1 MTCRFDKSKNFI
13 RAYALY
19 LKTKGNKDVY
29 EPTEEFLKLLAETF
43 DNPEVA
49 AKAVEDYVGAK
60 NPAPTGSLTP
70 VKNVDLTGNY
80 RRSED
85 SDNIASYYVGDSG
98 YRRMISKFRKDVLG
112 ASILSIDLNT
122 GAFKFFDSN
131 EIVNPNLN
139 ITRLQSNILLY
150 KQRLLNN
157 LLKVV
162 DPTGSEISLSE
173 SIDDLSFTKTVDDVL
188 AMFEAKLNDDNR
200 SVIEANGYY
209 DDYVIL
215 KNFDRLVDRYTSY
228 ITIDNSYRKNK
239 WEGVRKYS
247 LTPKVKHYS
256 GFSKDEGADISKQ
269 ISDLAETILKIIPE
283 IDANGNIVKD
293 SVIGVDGFNGS
304 MMTLKRALL
313 YSQNLGEK
321 SVEYRKLYSKGAG
334 SLEEHFQE
342 IVQDFIN
349 NNTSKPG
356 ETSTYSEF
364 RQLYIHN
371 KLRGISKFLMSKD
384 TPSDIKNMFLQMFV
398 KTEPAT
404 YRAYSYDQDTEMFMG
419 KDLKSRMI
427 VTQKRAIQNV
437 ISSGIR
443 FIQSGSRKIASDL
456 AKKYLI
462 KISEN
467 NGVETV
473 EIVNNNTNQ
482 KVVLSYMFDDKT
494 SKLKNLTIDEGGDT
508 IFEDLLRDV
517 YAYTVPDTYASCIS
531 EVDYDWKSDFA
542 PFIVLAAKEIKTKL
556 GDIARGR
563 SLNIH
568 AGDEID
574 LKSFNSDLLNIG
586 RRLGVI
592 YGDSIHNTIRNLS
605 GNNLPLFQLTSLE
618 YNWRMCLDDAKE
630 IKYDNPMEFSI
641 FWDNEDLLTEPQRR
655 SEISFGGR
663 IKSPAKLNLEELT
676 KLSIIDDF
684 LFPYLGG
691 DTIYFQN
698 TTFSDKTTHFLPG
711 FKLNTALKGDTV
723 TEIFGSD
730 KTLHNIIDDA
740 LKNGTSKITEW
751 SRKVQMQQ
759 AGTLIYNI
767 LNDYAAVFG
776 WTDILPELADEDQ
789 YYKNVLKC
797 AKILDER
804 LKGYD
809 IQTLRNAFATK
820 RITFR
825 EEIHAI
831 VPKAKGLGKCRLN
844 ETMLNI
850 FESSTDS
857 NSWNQRV
864 EREKIIFKNDI
875 KRTKLY
881 GFTQGM
887 EKQIER
893 IMAIDII
900 KHDKF
905 YNPITKEYSFVSE
918 DGTLNP
924 IVEVYFALDQIL
936 SNQFNILTT
945 GNFWTHTNKNKDGV
959 NSNSTQSV
967 SGEDLYNRLGSKT
980 QSEHVKIVKWG
991 DLKYAQSPIDV
1002 NGNIISTR
1010 ILGGTIESFGNTF
1023 TPDPRL
1029 ARPGMTLVSDT
1040 KTAVSSYI
1048 QAVLYSDDP
1057 HYKWIREQCKSGALK
1072 GRNILYYTEL
1082 NEPSHATALDF
1093 LINGFD
1099 WNAFEKSQSAN
1110 SDYLTYSEANRFV
1123 NQIKRNV
1130 IFGSTIHPFAQGI
1143 KSDAGYEIGV
1153 TPEIN
1158 IAIIADQ
1165 DGLFYTPA
1173 GIDTRGDAQDGC
1185 GWSTA
1190 LQSILENN
1198 SLIDAKVGDNKKTI
1212 VHDIDHK
1219 YGAPTLLK
1227 WAVYSL
1233 TNSVRRNGKQSVAN
1247 VEDLVYRMYNVRFDS
1262 PLDADLNQDYQNFKS
1277 KNGPIY
1283 IYDLANCV
1291 YKEITGVQ
1299 KNADGTYQTIYA
1311 DGTTSKPIT
1320 VNTLY
1325 DIDQLFGRAWTFD
1338 KNPDGT
1344 FSGNE
1349 ASSYILAEI
1358 ACKYNLR
1365 DKQIA
1370 YAVNASGCKVG
1381 AANINTK
1388 ETWTNR
1394 SPLRSYKISTK
1405 YAGAMMDADHEL
1417 DMAEVT
1423 EMSQMI
1429 SALAEDGFYTDIV
1442 TNIYKEI
1449 GEIALNNEK
1458 TQKYIRAVDEGNR
1471 AKIAE
1476 LLGKSLIASFQT
1488 GNKDTIGLAQAFI
1501 RKFDTE
1507 YKKAKLAGTSVDYTI
1522 PFSDPTIFGA
1532 FVADITSRF
1541 NKDAI
1546 RRKYEGFAGIM
1557 NPSYNMMQYYR
1568 NANGEVKLF
1577 QQFNEECKEKLE
1589 PIVGTLPEEFTDWV
1603 ELANSD
1609 FRLLKWSDIS
1619 GEITF
1624 VQNPFVVPYRSRNDI
1639 DFEDHIIIIGPDGTL
1654 IAEDYINSQEKYDLY
1669 KHLMNLDGC
1678 TIYNHTAKPKNL
1690 RGVDTKLTVKA
1701 LNEFGQTVDIG
1712 TFSYYSIDSVRAALY
1727 IQKGIIDAGT
1737 YYSGGAVGS
1746 DTIWGETISKL
1757 GGNVIHYRP
1766 NDYDNLSSIE
1776 QSRIETEYIQVRSF
1790 LGRPVLSS
1798 TTRGGKLT
1806 RRDMMQ
1812 ADSGDAIFAIAR
1824 KIIKPGDSE
1833 SSNGVSY
1840 VNKTDH
1846 DVVSGGTANAVARGI
1861 LRNIPVYVFS
1871 QEDGY
1876 WYKWNKNTNSFI
1888 RTSTPT
1894 LTKNATTIGTEKIN
1908 DLGINAIQEVVIKS
1922 LNPNNDQF
1930 ILNKRN
1936 LIKKVCGTI
1945 TDPAEQLAHCN
1956 RLTQNFLRKLDQ
1968 GKEYVSA
1975 LNRGETVNLSD
1986 VNLGHQECFGIVTEP
2001 LIYYASDYV
2010 VRPAEIIIGRY
2021 QFDKLGLTDQDHI
2034 WQIKDSSYFYNK
2046 LVDQFA
2052 QPIFNVDPKVGIKAY
2067 DRVLYHKGKPFLVKV
2082 GNITHGDDGLKE
2094 TKCVE
2099 NNVVGDDLRWESE
2112 VILTNETDN
2121 EDYFDKFKFTYLE
2134 DSDGHKYPTITV
2146 QSWDDLEE
2154 LTDSDFFEDFYRK
2167 NAYGRKSIE
2176 IQLEEQEKLA
2186 QLAETKFE
2194 AFKEG
2199 LKFVGARIPTQAMQS
2214 FIPADVIAVTDSKLN
2229 ATYFPV
2235 SGMLIEGADLDGDKI
2250 FLLTCTL
2257 LNNGTVRSGSA
2268 LQKMLGYKTTS
2279 RLLKGKGTTFREGE
2293 NGYPMNGTE
2302 LAQFLVPTEK
2312 WNDATKDAFVYHANK
2327 LIEGSLTNGYT
2338 DITFVKP
2345 EDIDEELFSK
2355 QKKRFLD
2362 LLNKH
2367 SNTKSYIKD
2376 SIETLK
2382 SRVFSGIRRVTLGAQ
2397 TQMKAQ
2403 ITVDSCTEE
2412 FKDAAIN
2419 TTGGK
2424 TEKTISPFIPS
2435 SKYQMQVQG
2444 ILGKAVVGIG
2454 AVSLK
2459 TYFILCTAYNRK
2471 VLEIVKDL
2479 KDGRYDSAEE
2489 ILKSMV
2495 ITNPF
2500 TGESTTLSGTNLDK
2514 ILEIEDKVGEWS
2526 RKETFFNTIRT
2537 LKANSSKLEPAESL
2551 SSIVS
2556 LSADNMKDLALPK
2569 LNATEDLVDIYTT
2582 AFMIGIPFREI
2593 SKVMTSPIF
2602 TMLTE
2607 FGKDNIFDS
2616 YTEGIRV
2623 KDLISDFLSDTSERK
2638 VAEKLGNIASRYNSF
2653 TNEVLPN
2660 EWYFN
2665 NDLID
2670 KIIHAFV
2677 KEGGLIDQTPDY
2689 AHYDETADELDQNG
2703 NPIVVQ
2709 KSVKSDIYNLYRYLL
2724 FLKERNNFINDRGGT
2739 LNIYAGTGENADL
2752 SNFAKRP
2759 FEIIGMAGVETRF
2772 NTVEGAFQAAK
2783 LAYTD
2788 LSMNK
2793 IVAIEQQLQT
2803 ATGKQAREIGQ
2814 SIPNLDRKQ
2823 WDANSSRIMKE
2834 LIKAS
2839 FEQNP
2844 QALKRLLDTKDAILT
2859 HTQGDK
2865 KWREEFP
2872 RILME
2877 VREELRSAYDKSS
2890 TDKNFNGKGND
2901 TERFATPE
2909 ESAETISSQ
2918 KTILSNEE
2926 LQYWN
2931 SQGVGEMPRILV
2943 ASERTDPAFHTQEI
2957 LDILDGKKTANE
2969 WTIVDG
2975 KRVPKP
2981 LSGKD
2986 FAGLYLITK
2995 HDGLPIKQLLET
3007 DIPKLIH
3014 FSITTLGGTKYEPG
3028 VMKYNDLLD
3037 RISEYIEQGLDPN
3050 CITIRIDP
3058 IVPGITKTEDIEN
3071 VVRRASEMGI
3081 KRIRFSIM
3089 DAYKNTRISMEK
3101 LGYNFEEHYG
3111 DNFFADEEYINDICD
3126 FMLMLKDK
3134 YGVTLG
3140 TCAESIVK
3148 YGISKEGCLSVSA
3161 VNQMLGTSIE
3171 DKGTENNSQRK
3182 LCSCYGGKVDALQ
3195 YNANCASHCV
3205 YCYAKHEND
3214 AALQYYNPDGSLKI
3228 NKWTITKENRSTTTT
3243 EISPIGLVDIIKLK
3257 RLLPYVEE
3265 MSTLGRQ
3272 ASINQGLK
3280 TNITDFYNFAH
3291 NLEIFI
3297 NRRIPKR
3304 FRNSLHFSVDEFLR
3318 NENYRRMWIEYGKD
3332 ERLGISKG
3340 FNILEA
3346 LTLSPNFFNM
3356 SMLVPTVKSLLET
3369 SQTYKIAT
3377 QIADY
3382 FRETERKRFSEN
3394 DFDETIR
3401 YIQDLRIF
3409 NFLKNCDFELDL
3421 DQIAEIT
3428 GKDLELYLRYNSL
3441 DRSSVTKLKLN
3452 TGLNLASFKLIME
3465 TCILPYLKSKYTD
3478 NSFIR
3483 DLLIQENDRT
3493 GVKGI
3498 ALPIPMMNID
3508 RDESLSARYTKYLHD
3523 FNAISNTSLAGIK
3536 IGDLF
3541 FLYNLIVNKNQFGQ
3555 QSFTRIFE
3563 DLINNQDVPKYIG
3576 SYYEYSSSTEKDG
3589 EIDGF
3594 SVGDLAYRLVKYS
3607 KGTKIETSRNII
3619 KKLPPD
3625 LTLDLPFL
3633 FGEYNLFDTQQ
3644 NKYRWSKLQ
3653 NLDPGDVIETLV
3665 NALNKTGQ
3673 KIEVITDENV
3683 KEKNLPKERGF
3694 IKDGVIYINK
3704 SRFNDASSLL
3714 GVGIHEL
3721 SHAILAAIKTSD
3733 KEIKQRYYDL
3743 LGSLKD
3749 DPEFETIAAM
3759 YPDRVGSDLLEEVFC
3774 NKLEKLLMNK
3784 ISQDSNIELAIIN
3797 DGLLLKGLKTLF
3809 KSDDIEKI
3817 EDGLFTPITN
3827 LLEFASEMFNFDNP
3841 ISSDFTTAS
3850 QKLAELKTRLFN
3862 SKEDKF
3868 KLDQVCE

>member
-1 MTCRFDKSKNFI
+1 MKCRFDKSKNFI

-29 EPTEEFLKLLAETF
+29 EPTEEFLKLLVETF

-456 AKKYLI
+456 AKKYSI

-655 SEISFGGR
+655 SEVSFNEK
-663 IKSPAKLNLEELT
+663 IKSPAKLNLEELM

-759 AGTLIYNI
+759 AGTLIDNV

-776 WTDILPELADEDQ
+776 WTDILPELADGDQ

-804 LKGYD
+804 LKSYD
-809 IQTLRNAFATK
+809 IQTLRNAFAAK
-820 RITFR
+820 HIIFR
-825 EEIHAI
+825 EEIHATI
-831 VPKAKGLGKCRLN
+831 PKAKGLGKCRFN

-881 GFTQGM
+881 GFTKGM
-887 EKQIER
+887 ERQIER
-893 IMAIDII
+893 IMTIDTI
-900 KHDKF
+900 KNDKF

-924 IVEVYFALDQIL
+924 IAEVYFALDQIL

-945 GNFWTHTNKNKDGV
+945 GNFWTHTNKNKEGV
-959 NSNSTQSV
+959 
-967 SGEDLYNRLGSKT
+967 G
-980 QSEHVKIVKWG
+980 
-991 DLKYAQSPIDV
+991 
-1002 NGNIISTR
+1002 
-1010 ILGGTIESFGNTF
+1010 
-1023 TPDPRL
+1023 
-1029 ARPGMTLVSDT
+1029 
-1040 KTAVSSYI
+1040 
-1048 QAVLYSDDP
+1048 
-1057 HYKWIREQCKSGALK
+1057 
-1072 GRNILYYTEL
+1072 
-1082 NEPSHATALDF
+1082 
-1093 LINGFD
+1093 
-1099 WNAFEKSQSAN
+1099 

-1158 IAIIADQ
+1158 IAIIEDQ

-1173 GIDTRGDAQDGC
+1173 GIDTKGDAQDGC

-1198 SLIDAKVGDNKKTI
+1198 SLVDAKVGDNKKTI
-1212 VHDIDHK
+1212 VHDIDHR

-1233 TNSVRRNGKQSVAN
+1233 TNSVRRNGKQSIAN
-1247 VEDLVYRMYNVRFDS
+1247 VEDLVYRMYNVRFNS

-1283 IYDLANCV
+1283 IYDLTNCV
-1291 YKEITGVQ
+1291 YKEITGIQ

-1388 ETWTNR
+1388 EMWTSR
-1394 SPLRSYKISTK
+1394 SPLRSYRISTK

-1429 SALAEDGFYTDIV
+1429 SALIEDGFYTDIV

-1568 NANGEVKLF
+1568 NTNGEVKLF
-1577 QQFNEECKEKLE
+1577 QQFNEECREKLE
-1589 PIVGTLPEEFTDWV
+1589 PIVGTLPDEFTDWV
-1603 ELANSD
+1603 ELAKLNVLSN
-1609 FRLLKWSDIS
+1609 
-1619 GEITF
+1619 GELNPML
-1624 VQNPFVVPYRSRNDI
+1624 VQISRNDI
-1639 DFEDHIIIIGPDGTL
+1639 DFEDTIVLQAPDGT
-1654 IAEDYINSQEKYDLY
+1654 ITEEYINTQEKYDLY
-1669 KHLMNLDGC
+1669 KHLLNLDGYI
-1678 TIYNHTAKPKNL
+1678 IYNHTARPKNL

-1701 LNEFGQTVDIG
+1701 LNEFGQTVDVG

-1727 IQKGIIDAGT
+1727 IQKGIR
-1737 YYSGGAVGS
+1737 S
-1746 DTIWGETISKL
+1746 DDPFASVK
-1757 GGNVIHYRP
+1757 
-1766 NDYDNLSSIE
+1766 
-1776 QSRIETEYIQVRSF
+1776 
-1790 LGRPVLSS
+1790 
-1798 TTRGGKLT
+1798 
-1806 RRDMMQ
+1806 Q
-1812 ADSGDAIFAIAR
+1812 A
-1824 KIIKPGDSE
+1824 
-1833 SSNGVSY
+1833 
-1840 VNKTDH
+1840 
-1846 DVVSGGTANAVARGI
+1846 
-1861 LRNIPVYVFS
+1861 
-1871 QEDGY
+1871 
-1876 WYKWNKNTNSFI
+1876 
-1888 RTSTPT
+1888 
-1894 LTKNATTIGTEKIN
+1894 
-1908 DLGINAIQEVVIKS
+1908 
-1922 LNPNNDQF
+1922 
-1930 ILNKRN
+1930 
-1936 LIKKVCGTI
+1936 LITKVCGTI
-1945 TDPAEQLAHCN
+1945 TDPAEQLAYCN
-1956 RLTQNFLRKLDQ
+1956 RLTQNFLKKLDQ

-1975 LNRGETVNLSD
+1975 LNRGEIVDLSD
-1986 VNLGHQECFGIVTEP
+1986 VNLGHQECFGIETTP

-2034 WQIKDSSYFYNK
+2034 WQIKDSGYFYNK
-2046 LVDQFA
+2046 LVNQFV
-2052 QPIFNVDPKVGIKAY
+2052 QPILNIDPKVGIKAY

-2082 GNITHGDDGLKE
+2082 GNITHGNDGLKE

-2167 NAYGRKSIE
+2167 NAYGKKSIE

-2279 RLLKGKGTTFREGE
+2279 RLLKGKGTTFIEGE
-2293 NGYPMNGTE
+2293 NGYPINGVE

-2312 WNDATKDAFVYHANK
+2312 WSDATKDAFVYHANK

-2338 DITFVKP
+2338 DITFIKP
-2345 EDIDEELFSK
+2345 EGIDEELFSK

-2397 TQMKAQ
+2397 AQMKSQ

-2412 FKDAAIN
+2412 FKQAARD
-2419 TTGGK
+2419 TEGGK
-2424 TEKTISPFIPS
+2424 TEQTISPYIPS

-2471 VLEIVKDL
+2471 VLDIVKDL
-2479 KDGRYDSAEE
+2479 KDGRYNSAEE
-2489 ILKSMV
+2489 ILKSII

-2500 TGESTTLSGTNLDK
+2500 TGELTTLSGTNLNK
-2514 ILEIEDKVGEWS
+2514 ILEIEDKITEWPG
-2526 RKETFFNTIRT
+2526 KEIFFNTVRT
-2537 LKANSSKLEPAESL
+2537 LKTNSSKLEPAESL

-2582 AFMIGIPFREI
+2582 AFMIGIPFSEI
-2593 SKVMTSPIF
+2593 SKIMTSPIF

-2616 YTEGIRV
+2616 YTEGTKV
-2623 KDLISDFLSDTSERK
+2623 KDLISDFLSDTS

-2653 TNEVLPN
+2653 TNDILPDK
-2660 EWYFN
+2660 WYFN
-2665 NDLID
+2665 NNLID
-2670 KIIHAFV
+2670 KIIHSFV
-2677 KEGGLIDQTPDY
+2677 SKDGLIDKTPDY
-2689 AHYDETADELDQNG
+2689 VHYDETADELDQNG

-2724 FLKERNNFINDRGGT
+2724 FLKERNNFINGSVT
-2739 LNIYAGTGENADL
+2739 
-2752 SNFAKRP
+2752 
-2759 FEIIGMAGVETRF
+2759 
-2772 NTVEGAFQAAK
+2772 
-2783 LAYTD
+2783 
-2788 LSMNK
+2788 
-2793 IVAIEQQLQT
+2793 
-2803 ATGKQAREIGQ
+2803 
-2814 SIPNLDRKQ
+2814 NL
-2823 WDANSSRIMKE
+2823 
-2834 LIKAS
+2834 
-2839 FEQNP
+2839 
-2844 QALKRLLDTKDAILT
+2844 
-2859 HTQGDK
+2859 
-2865 KWREEFP
+2865 
-2872 RILME
+2872 
-2877 VREELRSAYDKSS
+2877 
-2890 TDKNFNGKGND
+2890 
-2901 TERFATPE
+2901 
-2909 ESAETISSQ
+2909 
-2918 KTILSNEE
+2918 
-2926 LQYWN
+2926 
-2931 SQGVGEMPRILV
+2931 
-2943 ASERTDPAFHTQEI
+2943 
-2957 LDILDGKKTANE
+2957 
-2969 WTIVDG
+2969 
-2975 KRVPKP
+2975 
-2981 LSGKD
+2981 
-2986 FAGLYLITK
+2986 
-2995 HDGLPIKQLLET
+2995 T
-3007 DIPKLIH
+3007 DI
-3014 FSITTLGGTKYEPG
+3014 
-3028 VMKYNDLLD
+3028 
-3037 RISEYIEQGLDPN
+3037 Q
-3050 CITIRIDP
+3050 
-3058 IVPGITKTEDIEN
+3058 
-3071 VVRRASEMGI
+3071 
-3081 KRIRFSIM
+3081 
-3089 DAYKNTRISMEK
+3089 
-3101 LGYNFEEHYG
+3101 
-3111 DNFFADEEYINDICD
+3111 
-3126 FMLMLKDK
+3126 
-3134 YGVTLG
+3134 
-3140 TCAESIVK
+3140 
-3148 YGISKEGCLSVSA
+3148 
-3161 VNQMLGTSIE
+3161 
-3171 DKGTENNSQRK
+3171 
-3182 LCSCYGGKVDALQ
+3182 
-3195 YNANCASHCV
+3195 
-3205 YCYAKHEND
+3205 
-3214 AALQYYNPDGSLKI
+3214 
-3228 NKWTITKENRSTTTT
+3228 
-3243 EISPIGLVDIIKLK
+3243 KLK
-3257 RLLPYVEE
+3257 NLLPYVEE

-3304 FRNSLHFSVDEFLR
+3304 FKNNLHFSIDEFLR
-3318 NENYRRMWIEYGKD
+3318 DENYRRMWIEYGKD

-3356 SMLVPTVKSLLET
+3356 SKLVPTVTSLLEA

-3377 QIADY
+3377 QVADY

-3394 DFDETIR
+3394 DFAETVR

-3421 DQIAEIT
+3421 DKIAAIT
-3428 GKDLELYLRYNSL
+3428 GKDIELYLTHGSL

-3465 TCILPYLKSKYTD
+3465 TNILPYLKSKYND

-3483 DLLIQENDRT
+3483 DLLIQENDKT

-3508 RDESLSARYTKYLHD
+3508 RDESLSARYTKYLRD
-3523 FNAISNTSLAGIK
+3523 FNAISNTSIVGIK

-3563 DLINNQDVPKYIG
+3563 DLINNQDVPKYIN
-3576 SYYEYSSSTEKDG
+3576 SYYEYSSSTEGNDK
-3589 EIDGF
+3589 IDGF
-3594 SVGDLAYRLVKYS
+3594 STGDLAYRLAKYS
-3607 KGTKIETSRNII
+3607 KGTKIETSRSII
-3619 KKLPPD
+3619 KNLPPD

-3694 IKDGVIYINK
+3694 IKDGIIYINK
-3704 SRFNDASSLL
+3704 SSFKDASSLL
-3714 GVGIHEL
+3714 GVSIHEL
-3721 SHAILAAIKTSD
+3721 SHAVLAAIKTSD
-3733 KEIKQRYYDL
+3733 KETKQRYYNL
-3743 LGSLKD
+3743 LDFLKD
-3749 DPEFETIAAM
+3749 DPKFETIAAM

-3784 ISQDSNIELAIIN
+3784 ISQDSNIELAIVN

-3809 KSDDIEKI
+3809 KYDDMKI
-3817 EDGLFTPITN
+3817 EEGLSTPITN

-3841 ISSDFTTAS
+3841 ISSDYTTAS